1 MPCSLKSM
9 RGVAAVEVDAAA
21 VEAVAVVLVPEAASP
36 RRQLPPGRLRVLQL
50 GPVPQVEA
58 RGLRPQR
65 LRRGP
70 RPALQRLR
78 PDPQL
83 AQVAQLV
90 QKWPKVALD
99 LPAHQDRALP
109 LEASVQAEQAQTSR
123 VAVRRLAS

>member
-1 MPCSLKSM
+1 M

-21 VEAVAVVLVPEAASP
+21 VEAVAVALVPEAASP

-83 AQVAQLV
+83 AQLV